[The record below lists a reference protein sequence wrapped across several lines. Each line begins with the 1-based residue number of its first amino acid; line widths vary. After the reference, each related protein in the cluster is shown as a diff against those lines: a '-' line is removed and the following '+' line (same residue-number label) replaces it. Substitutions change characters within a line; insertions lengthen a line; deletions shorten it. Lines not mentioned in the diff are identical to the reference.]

1 MPRRKI
7 EKYIIEKTPI
17 EKELKNTKTITYK
30 IRFID
35 SIRFMSS
42 SSSNLVDNLSKG
54 LRNN

>member
-7 EKYIIEKTPI
+7 EKYIIEKTPV

-42 SSSNLVDNLSKG
+42 SSSNLVGNLSKG

>member
-42 SSSNLVDNLSKG
+42 FSSNLVGNLSKG